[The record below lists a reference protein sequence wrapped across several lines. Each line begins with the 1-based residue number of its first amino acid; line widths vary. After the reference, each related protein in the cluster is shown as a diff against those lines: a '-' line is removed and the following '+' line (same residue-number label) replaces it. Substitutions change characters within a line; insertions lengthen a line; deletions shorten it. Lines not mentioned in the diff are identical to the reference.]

1 MKKLTENIVLIIA
14 STVAFIA
21 GAFMVLKAPQYH
33 SDYIRGKTAVSVALL
48 HDSDDVARGSG
59 FVIRYK
65 GMQLV
70 ISNDHVCEVLD
81 DRVRADINGKNVI
94 LDKTNFLSSVDLC
107 ILRVASKSA
116 NLQGLKLASS
126 WRLGQE
132 VMVVGHPAVM
142 PFTLNR
148 GQIISL
154 DESIS
159 MRYQIFSEEALSRC
173 LKHPALEVLEYAG
186 MLLCISKTTAIYT
199 TVLGLPGNSGSAL
212 VDFWGD
218 VVGVV
223 FAGNKANWLIAVPLE
238 DLVSVLDAYQSS
250 LQ

>member
-1 MKKLTENIVLIIA
+1 MKRITENLIILA
-14 STVAFIA
+14 ATVVAFVA

-33 SDYIRGKTAVSVALL
+33 SDYIRGKTAISVALL
-48 HDSDDVARGSG
+48 HDAQDNARGSG
-59 FVIRYK
+59 FAIRYK

-81 DRVRADINGKNVI
+81 DRVRADINGKSVI
-94 LDKTNFLSSVDLC
+94 LGKTNFLSSVDLC
-107 ILRVASKSA
+107 ILSVASKSV

-154 DESIS
+154 AESLTL
-159 MRYQIFSEEALSRC
+159 RYPIFNPIDYLNC
-173 LKHPALEVLEYAG
+173 IKHPGTEAIQHLG
-186 MLLCISKTTAIYT
+186 MTLCISKAMSLYT

-212 VDFWGD
+212 IDFWGD

-223 FAGNKANWLIAVPLE
+223 YAGNRANWLIAVPLE